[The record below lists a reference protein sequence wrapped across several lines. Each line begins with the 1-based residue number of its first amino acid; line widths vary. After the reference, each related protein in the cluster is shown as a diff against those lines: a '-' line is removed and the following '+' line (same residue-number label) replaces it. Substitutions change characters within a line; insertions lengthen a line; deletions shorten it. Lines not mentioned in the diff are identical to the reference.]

1 MVSCIN
7 FADSECYKALVC
19 PLGLEELRCILR
31 YEEMNLQALIVATRT
46 NQILL
51 DNGMRQLAEMDL
63 LIKGFTVANPVQEFQ
78 ANLHELTVK
87 RLPDE
92 RRNVNFALQ
101 SQAGDKAFNIL
112 ARKARSKE
120 MIEKLF
126 QKVRQSVVN
135 NCNDKVEVIL
145 RQLRTCRLMLC
156 HDFCE
161 EMQGALCLDGLKLEL
176 LHETTEMRR
185 RAYLLPREAMVHKLP
200 MAKHG
205 EHQYAAY
212 KEELKDDS
220 FQI

>member
-1 MVSCIN
+1 MDWGPGLRNSVAKSGLAIGEFDPSMVSCIN

-92 RRNVNFALQ
+92 RRNVNFAL
-101 SQAGDKAFNIL
+101 
-112 ARKARSKE
+112 
-120 MIEKLF
+120 
-126 QKVRQSVVN
+126 
-135 NCNDKVEVIL
+135 
-145 RQLRTCRLMLC
+145 
-156 HDFCE
+156 
-161 EMQGALCLDGLKLEL
+161 
-176 LHETTEMRR
+176 
-185 RAYLLPREAMVHKLP
+185 
-200 MAKHG
+200 
-205 EHQYAAY
+205 
-212 KEELKDDS
+212 
-220 FQI
+220 